1 MPSSGMLC
9 RVALVRTD
17 VSEEY
22 TSPIIRV
29 KIMSELRTTLSLTSN
44 WLASE

>member
-17 VSEEY
+17 VSEEEESHNV
-22 TSPIIRV
+22 TFHKTAFFIVTAAKVSN
-29 KIMSELRTTLSLTSN
+29 LT
-44 WLASE
+44 